1 MRLSVFDPLVEDA
14 GRLFEAGFMLG
25 VIRALGTL
33 PTPPPALEFYRTQ
46 RENYPLPQV
55 VDRFVRRVPALS
67 VRDAGRVLARYYLL
81 KGHISGLT
89 FLNEYL
95 DALVAQ
101 AGEGTRKQ
109 DRARRE
115 LHVRYWQ
122 CSLQGRNQLEETS
135 EQALEE
141 QHTHWLE
148 QLGVPLST
156 IWDTERHTGGFLN
169 ADLLLWVQHNQG
181 KQHDILVVDTSIATA
196 GSRHLAPDLTI
207 GRELLHILE
216 RDVSYLAEKGAFSR
230 LAIETGAETGPLFT
244 KQLVPYFT
252 AFASSDKESAKLIQA
267 ASYAQSFYQF
277 VRRTGLL
284 PPDASLTFHVVG
296 YSGRGISSMTLR
308 PDQEEVL
315 EACAET
321 YRRGKYDQPEKE
333 QTVRLEEAR
342 KRVFQ
347 VIQRK
352 TGLLFQDGGTFM
364 QKLTRQLQALGS
376 IEHTETLA
384 GSFQNTATLPPEAT
398 LRRCN
403 LDQADLVRHS
413 KSGVPDTRAAHA
425 ELVWRALESGRR
437 YLFLTG
443 NPGIGKTT
451 TIATY
456 LKERC
461 HEEGYLL
468 LYASPRKAV
477 NRDILEKFK
486 AVPQEARDGAEAF
499 YSDQFL
505 GLSANAALIRN
516 AGGRPTVEYIGASSR
531 LPLQPR
537 GVQFLSS
544 EEVERLNQNPAAGGQ
559 RHLKQV
565 AEDTLRDHGLQGA
578 GVVKSICTAVGA
590 ALSTTQPNALAAAL
604 AIQALKRDD
613 QGRDTLEHLREIFG
627 SAYNRKDNRF
637 LPDQMRALAATTRHL
652 IIMIDEITGDD
663 SGYEFF
669 RRVAA
674 WLKELRLEQYG
685 FRPTIIVSDAS
696 ITGVE
701 VVRAHFALGQREPDA
716 RKIYLTTTPHHQ
728 DAEAISLLP
737 FSFEAEGTDD
747 AYLVNS
753 NSYPA
758 SALRLR
764 YRVCMDT
771 LELSDELT
779 RTEQRELLSNWRTQR
794 RIDQGI
800 VQDVCELLEK
810 RATQEQ
816 IIVYIQDKGRLQ
828 GIIEAISKRQE
839 QAGKAFIRHE
849 HYVEIHADSSESE
862 RAFIERA
869 EDRDRFA
876 VVFMTSSASRGLTFS
891 KARHILVDVA
901 RFNIE
906 TNLME
911 IIQVLYRGR
920 GGSYDLGEKQVTF
933 YLSDRVVIHPDRREA
948 LLREGLMSLMT
959 MLSLLKM
966 CVMTR
971 IAGAVSLRE
980 QQVSLIPIGG
990 KSVSGA
996 GQAYHHDVAAFE
1008 RALRQQM
1015 RGAHSNDWALVAL
1028 NKAVSRLMDHAEIR
1042 LSPAPGSYLSLYQG
1056 ASEGRLEQ
1064 WMRSDEPVEDAYVL
1078 GNLLLVPVD
1087 AAVETTH
1094 HLGISRE
1101 IAAVAN
1107 EQTHKALWHLLNHPR
1122 EYSQSV
1128 VDGAKAFRQLIK
1140 EVEDAERSQR
1150 LEHRGGIQRGYYV
1163 IPLAMFVAK
1172 VPIATYCQ
1180 ELAER
1185 EEDEP
1190 AAALLRSALIHYV
1203 RDSYPIDTL
1212 LPIGSWYSRFPFLLI
1227 TSQDLQALRAKTFH
1241 VGHTLMS
1248 REMNLLTLLL
1258 SDEKQST

>member
-1 MRLSVFDPLVEDA
+1 MIDPLVEDA

-25 VIRALGTL
+25 VIRAMGEL
-33 PTPPPALEFYRTQ
+33 PTSPPALEFYRAQ
-46 RENYPLPQV
+46 RTGYPLAQV
-55 VDRFVRRVPALS
+55 IDRFVRRVPDLS
-67 VRDAGRVLARYYLL
+67 ERDAGRVLARYYLF
-81 KGHISGLT
+81 KGHLSGLT
-89 FLNEYL
+89 FLREYL
-95 DALVAQ
+95 ESLVAQ
-101 AGEGTRKQ
+101 AGEGTRKRE
-109 DRARRE
+109 RARNE
-115 LHVRYWQ
+115 LSVCYWQ
-122 CSLQGRNQLEETS
+122 CSLGGKNRLEESS
-135 EQALEE
+135 EQEQQEE
-141 QHTHWLE
+141 SIHWLE
-148 QLGVPLST
+148 QLGLPLSAT
-156 IWDTERHTGGFLN
+156 WDQDRRTGGFLK
-169 ADLLLWVQHNQG
+169 ADLLLWMQHHQNQ
-181 KQHDILVVDTSIATA
+181 QHDILVVDTSIATA
-196 GSRHLAPDLTI
+196 GSRPLTTDLTI
-207 GRELLHILE
+207 GGELLKMLE

-244 KQLVPYFT
+244 RQLVPYFT
-252 AFASSDKESAKLIQA
+252 AFASSDKESSKLIQA
-267 ASYAQSFYQF
+267 ASYAQSFYTF
-277 VRRTGLL
+277 LRRNALL
-284 PPDASLTFHVVG
+284 PSDAQLTFHVIG
-296 YSGRGISSMTLR
+296 YSGRGVSSMTLR

-321 YRRGKYDQPEKE
+321 YRRGKYDQIELE
-333 QTVRLEEAR
+333 QATRLEEAR

-347 VIQRK
+347 VIQNK
-352 TGLLFQDGGTFM
+352 TALLFQDGKAFM
-364 QKLTRQLQALGS
+364 SKVTEQLPTSGV
-376 IEHTETLA
+376 IEHTEMLKET
-384 GSFQNTATLPPEAT
+384 FQNTAMLPPETT
-398 LRRCN
+398 LRRYD
-403 LDQADLVRHS
+403 LDWTKLLRHS
-413 KSGVPDTRAAHA
+413 NSGTPDTRAAHA
-425 ELVWRALESGRR
+425 ELVCRALESGRR

-461 HEEGYLL
+461 HQEGYLL

-486 AVPQEARDGAEAF
+486 SAHQEAGDGIGAF

-505 GLSANAALIRN
+505 GLSANASLIRN
-516 AGGRPTVEYIGASSR
+516 AGGQPTVEYVGAPSR

-544 EEVERLNQNPAAGGQ
+544 EEVERLNQNTVAGGQ
-559 RHLKQV
+559 RRLVQV
-565 AEDTLRDHGLQGA
+565 AEDTLHDKGMQGA
-578 GVVKSICTAVGA
+578 GVVKSICTAIGA

-604 AIQALKRDD
+604 AIQALKRDE
-613 QGRDTLEHLREIFG
+613 QGRDTLDHLREIFG
-627 SAYNRKDNRF
+627 SAYSRKDNRF
-637 LPDQMRALAATTRHL
+637 LPERMRALATTTRHI

-669 RRVAA
+669 RRVAE
-674 WLKELRLEQYG
+674 WLKLMRLEQYG
-685 FRPTIIVSDAS
+685 FRTTIIVSDAS

-716 RKIYLTTTPHHQ
+716 RKIYLTTTPRDRVQ
-728 DAEAISLLP
+728 AAAEAVSLLP
-737 FSFEAEGTDD
+737 FSFEAEDADD
-747 AYLVNS
+747 AFLVNS

-758 SALRLR
+758 STLRLR
-764 YRVCMDT
+764 YQVSMDT
-771 LELSDELT
+771 LELPDELT
-779 RTEQRELLSNWRTQR
+779 RAEQRALLSTWQMQR
-794 RIDQGI
+794 RTDQHI
-800 VQDVCELLEK
+800 IQDICALLEN
-810 RATQEQ
+810 RTYEEQ

-891 KARHILVDVA
+891 KARYILVDVA
-901 RFNIE
+901 RFSIE

-933 YLSDRVVIHPDRREA
+933 YLSDRVVLHPDRREA

-971 IAGAVSLRE
+971 IAGAVSLRDRM
-980 QQVSLIPIGG
+980 VSLIPIGG

-996 GQAYHHDVAAFE
+996 GQAYHHDVATFQ
-1008 RALRQQM
+1008 RALHQQM
-1015 RGAHSNDWALVAL
+1015 RGARSNDWALTTL
-1028 NKAVSRLMDHAEIR
+1028 YKAISRLMDHAKIQ
-1042 LSPAPGSYLSLYQG
+1042 LPPGPGSYLSLYKT
-1056 ASEGRLEQ
+1056 ASELRLEQ
-1064 WMRSDEPVEDAYVL
+1064 WMLSDEAVEDAYVL

-1087 AAVETTH
+1087 TATETIH
-1094 HLGISRE
+1094 YLGLSRE

-1107 EQTHKALWHLLNHPR
+1107 EHIRKALIHLINHPR
-1122 EYSQSV
+1122 DYSQSV
-1128 VDGAKAFRQLIK
+1128 VDGAKAFRQLLK

-1150 LEHRGGIQRGYYV
+1150 LEQRGGVQRGYYV
-1163 IPLAMFVAK
+1163 VPLAMFVAK
-1172 VPIATYCQ
+1172 ETIADYCQ
-1180 ELAER
+1180 NLAER
-1185 EEDEP
+1185 EQDES

-1203 RDSYPIDTL
+1203 RDSYPIDTI
-1212 LPIGSWYSRFPFLLI
+1212 LPIGSWYREFPFLLI
-1227 TSQDLQALRAKTFH
+1227 TSQDLQALRAKTFQT
-1241 VGHTLMS
+1241 GHTLMS

-1258 SDEKQST
+1258 SDEGQSS

>member
-1 MRLSVFDPLVEDA
+1 MIDSLVEDA

-25 VIRALGTL
+25 VIRALGVL
-33 PTPPPALEFYRTQ
+33 PTPPPALEFYRAQ
-46 RENYPLPQV
+46 RERYPLPQV
-55 VDRFVRRVPALS
+55 IDRFVRRVPDMAE
-67 VRDAGRVLARYYLL
+67 RDAGRVLGRYYLF
-81 KGHISGLT
+81 KGHLSGLT
-89 FLNEYL
+89 FLTEYL
-95 DALVAQ
+95 ESLVAQ

-109 DRARRE
+109 EQARRG

-122 CSLQGRNQLEETS
+122 CSLEGRNQLEEAS
-135 EQALEE
+135 EQLVNE
-141 QHTHWLE
+141 QHACWLE
-148 QLGVPLST
+148 QLGVPLSA
-156 IWDTERHTGGFLN
+156 IWDAERQTGGFLN
-169 ADLLLWVQHNQG
+169 ADLLLWVQHSQDR
-181 KQHDILVVDTSIATA
+181 QHDILVIDTSIATA
-196 GSRHLAPDLTI
+196 GSRHLTTDLTI
-207 GRELLHILE
+207 GGELLRMLE

-244 KQLVPYFT
+244 RQLVPYFT
-252 AFASSDKESAKLIQA
+252 AFASSDKESSKLIQA
-267 ASYAQSFYQF
+267 ASYVQSFYHF

-284 PPDASLTFHVVG
+284 PPDAPLTFHIVG

-308 PDQEEVL
+308 PNQEQVL

-321 YRRGKYDQPEKE
+321 YRRGKYDQPGLE
-333 QTVRLEEAR
+333 QAARLEAAR

-352 TGLLFQDGGTFM
+352 TALLFQDGETFM
-364 QKLTRQLQALGS
+364 QKVTEQLPVLGS
-376 IEHTETLA
+376 IDHTETLS
-384 GSFQNTATLPPEAT
+384 GSFQNTALLPSEAT
-398 LRRCN
+398 LRRYD
-403 LDQADLVRHS
+403 LAPADLMRHS

-461 HEEGYLL
+461 HQEGYLL

-486 AVPQEARDGAEAF
+486 AAGQEASDGPGIF

-505 GLSANAALIRN
+505 GLSANAALIRS
-516 AGGRPTVEYIGASSR
+516 AGGRPTVEYVGAEAR
-531 LPLQPR
+531 VPQQPR

-544 EEVERLNQNPAAGGQ
+544 EEVERLNQNTSSGQ
-559 RHLKQV
+559 RRLAQV
-565 AEDTLRDHGLQGA
+565 AEDTLRDKGTQGA
-578 GVVKSICTAVGA
+578 GVVKSICTAIGA

-613 QGRDTLEHLREIFG
+613 QGRDTLEHLREIFS
-627 SAYNRKDNRF
+627 SAYNRRDNRF
-637 LPDQMRALAATTRHL
+637 LPDQMRALAATTRHI

-669 RRVAA
+669 RRVAE
-674 WLKELRLEQYG
+674 WLNQTRLEQYG
-685 FRPTIIVSDAS
+685 FRTTIIVSDAS

-701 VVRAHFALGQREPDA
+701 VVRAHFALGQHEPDA
-716 RKIYLTTTPHHQ
+716 RKIYLTMTPRYQ
-728 DAEAISLLP
+728 DQAAEAVSLLP
-737 FSFEAEGTDD
+737 FSFVSEGADD
-747 AYLVNS
+747 AFLVNS

-758 SALRLR
+758 STLRLR
-764 YRVCMDT
+764 YQVCLDT

-779 RTEQRELLSNWRTQR
+779 RAEQRELLSSWRTQR
-794 RIDQGI
+794 RIDQRI
-800 VQDVCELLEK
+800 VQDVCSLLEN
-810 RATQEQ
+810 RDHEAQ
-816 IIVYIQDKGRLQ
+816 IIVYVQDKGRLQ

-839 QAGKAFIRHE
+839 QVGKTFTRHE

-876 VVFMTSSASRGLTFS
+876 VVFMTSSASRGLSFS
-891 KARHILVDVA
+891 RARHILVDVA
-901 RFNIE
+901 RFTIE

-920 GGSYDLGEKQVTF
+920 GGPYDLGEKHVTF

-971 IAGAVSLRE
+971 IAGAVPLRDRA
-980 QQVSLIPIGG
+980 VSLIPIGG

-996 GQAYHHDVAAFE
+996 GQAFHHDVATFE

-1015 RGAHSNDWALVAL
+1015 RGARSNDWALTTLHQAIT
-1028 NKAVSRLMDHAEIR
+1028 RLMDDSEIR
-1042 LSPAPGSYLSLYQG
+1042 LPPGPGSYLSLYEG
-1056 ASEGRLEQ
+1056 ASEERLEQ
-1064 WMRSDEPVEDAYVL
+1064 WMLSDGRVEDAYVL

-1087 AAVETTH
+1087 GTVETIH

-1101 IAAVAN
+1101 IAAVNN
-1107 EQTHKALWHLLNHPR
+1107 ERTRKALMYLLHHPR

-1128 VDGAKAFRQLIK
+1128 VDGAKEFHQLLK

-1150 LEHRGGIQRGYYV
+1150 LEHRGGGQRGYYV
-1163 IPLAMFVAK
+1163 VPLATFVAK
-1172 VPIATYCQ
+1172 APIALYCQ

-1185 EEDEP
+1185 EEDEQ
-1190 AAALLRSALIHYV
+1190 AALLRSALIHYV

-1227 TSQDLQALRAKTFH
+1227 TSQDLQALRAKTFQT
-1241 VGHTLMS
+1241 GHTLMS

-1258 SDEKQST
+1258 SDEGQSS

>member
-1 MRLSVFDPLVEDA
+1 MIDPLVEDA

-33 PTPPPALEFYRTQ
+33 PTPPPALEFYRAQ
-46 RENYPLPQV
+46 RESYPLPQV
-55 VDRFVRRVPALS
+55 IDRFVRRVPSLS
-67 VRDAGRVLARYYLL
+67 VRDAGRVLARYYLF
-81 KGHISGLT
+81 KGHVSGLT

-109 DRARRE
+109 ERARRE
-115 LHVRYWQ
+115 LQVRYWQ
-122 CSLQGRNQLEETS
+122 CSLQGRNRLEEPS
-135 EQALEE
+135 EQARDE
-141 QHTHWLE
+141 QYTCWLE
-148 QLGVPLST
+148 QLGVPLSA
-156 IWDTERHTGGFLN
+156 IWEAERKGGGFLN
-169 ADLLLWVQHNQG
+169 ADLLLWVQHAHNTR
-181 KQHDILVVDTSIATA
+181 HDILVIDTSIATA
-196 GSRHLAPDLTI
+196 GSRHLATDLTI
-207 GRELLHILE
+207 GGELLRMLE

-244 KQLVPYFT
+244 RQLVPYFT
-252 AFASSDKESAKLIQA
+252 AFASSDKESSKLIQA
-267 ASYAQSFYQF
+267 ASYAQSFYHF
-277 VRRTGLL
+277 VRRSNLL
-284 PPDASLTFHVVG
+284 QPDAPLSFHVVG

-321 YRRGKYDQPEKE
+321 YRRGKYDQPELE
-333 QTVRLEEAR
+333 QAARLEEAR

-352 TGLLFQDGGTFM
+352 TALLFQDGKTFM
-364 QKLTRQLQALGS
+364 QKLTEQLPASGG

-384 GSFQNTATLPPEAT
+384 GLFQNTTMLPPEAT
-398 LRRCN
+398 LRRYD
-403 LDQADLVRHS
+403 LAPADLVRHS

-456 LKERC
+456 LKKRC

-486 AVPQEARDGAEAF
+486 AAPQEASNGAEAF

-505 GLSANAALIRN
+505 GLSANAALIRS
-516 AGGRPTVEYIGASSR
+516 AGGRPTVEYVGASAR

-544 EEVERLNQNPAAGGQ
+544 EAVERLNQNPAAGGQ
-559 RHLKQV
+559 RRLAQV
-565 AEDTLRDHGLQGA
+565 AEDTLRDKGMQGA
-578 GVVKSICTAVGA
+578 GVVKSICTAIGA

-627 SAYNRKDNRF
+627 SAYSRKDNRF
-637 LPDQMRALAATTRHL
+637 LPDQMCALAATTRHI

-669 RRVAA
+669 RRVAE

-685 FRPTIIVSDAS
+685 FRTTIIVSDAS

-701 VVRAHFALGQREPDA
+701 VARAHFALDQREPDA

-728 DAEAISLLP
+728 DQAAEAVSLLP
-737 FSFEAEGTDD
+737 FSFEQEGADD

-758 SALRLR
+758 STLHLR
-764 YRVCMDT
+764 YQVCLDT

-779 RTEQRELLSNWRTQR
+779 RTEQRELLSSWRTQR
-794 RIDQGI
+794 RIDQCI
-800 VQDVCELLEK
+800 VQDVCSLLEK
-810 RATQEQ
+810 RDNEEQ
-816 IIVYIQDKGRLQ
+816 IIVYVQDKGRLQ
-828 GIIEAISKRQE
+828 GIIEAIRKQQE
-839 QAGKAFIRHE
+839 QVGKTFTRHE

-876 VVFMTSSASRGLTFS
+876 IVFMTSSASRGLTFS

-920 GGSYDLGEKQVTF
+920 GGSYDLGEKHVTF
-933 YLSDRVVIHPDRREA
+933 YLSDRVVIHPDRRESC
-948 LLREGLMSLMT
+948 LREGLMSLMT

-971 IAGAVSLRE
+971 IAGAAPLRDRA
-980 QQVSLIPIGG
+980 VSLIPIGG
-990 KSVSGA
+990 NRSLAPGKPTTMMLLPSSA
-996 GQAYHHDVAAFE
+996 LCASRCAE
-1008 RALRQQM
+1008 RAAM
-1015 RGAHSNDWALVAL
+1015 T
-1028 NKAVSRLMDHAEIR
+1028 
-1042 LSPAPGSYLSLYQG
+1042 
-1056 ASEGRLEQ
+1056 GR
-1064 WMRSDEPVEDAYVL
+1064 
-1078 GNLLLVPVD
+1078 
-1087 AAVETTH
+1087 
-1094 HLGISRE
+1094 
-1101 IAAVAN
+1101 
-1107 EQTHKALWHLLNHPR
+1107 
-1122 EYSQSV
+1122 
-1128 VDGAKAFRQLIK
+1128 
-1140 EVEDAERSQR
+1140 
-1150 LEHRGGIQRGYYV
+1150 
-1163 IPLAMFVAK
+1163 
-1172 VPIATYCQ
+1172 
-1180 ELAER
+1180 
-1185 EEDEP
+1185 
-1190 AAALLRSALIHYV
+1190 
-1203 RDSYPIDTL
+1203 
-1212 LPIGSWYSRFPFLLI
+1212 
-1227 TSQDLQALRAKTFH
+1227 
-1241 VGHTLMS
+1241 
-1248 REMNLLTLLL
+1248 
-1258 SDEKQST
+1258 